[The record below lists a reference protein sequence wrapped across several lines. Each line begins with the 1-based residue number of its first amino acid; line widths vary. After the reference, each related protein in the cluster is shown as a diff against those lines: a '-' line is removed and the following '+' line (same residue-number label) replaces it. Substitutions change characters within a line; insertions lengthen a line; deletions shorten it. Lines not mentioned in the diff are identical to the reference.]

1 MKYYIKSVIDYIDGQ
16 LKAVPGSGNRFQMM
30 IPSLPAKVTLE
41 LANRL
46 EKYCSGNNIQLEFK
60 VAHELADTWTNSEQA
75 EVKANNY
82 WVSGSLTGLRNAI
95 TASDTNS
102 LLILVGS
109 AKVTDKGSLSDF
121 HQCDLNNLWIAQLKK
136 SFSGWL
142 EDFFNEHNLLFGDE
156 DLNAANSILKELA
169 ASYDILKI
177 SAFLENA
184 IIDSSSAKDAI
195 RELLTQLEPFGL
207 PNLSNCVYQTKRK
220 ESFRYYASSA
230 KDFFSYNIFL
240 EPSKREDALKRIDK
254 FISEAQKDIQPEQ
267 IIPFE
272 SEEEFFDTLKL
283 YIAENDAASRQLLPQ
298 CDFVFVW
305 EEILKYKPKKDKT
318 DKQTVKKLYG
328 SPLEVFLHAIYI
340 SLGKQKT
347 HNITEISL
355 SGKKFRHDCYS
366 DDTNQSEKALQLL
379 KQLLGGL
386 DAVLEKHIQIF
397 QNEDG
402 DTVEIS
408 SGLLNETI
416 AYESSKTGEP
426 YFEFQVTLEQQSA
439 EDMEFLEEFHF
450 ALRLPEIHPY
460 RLAADLITLAHE
472 NLTAHNAEWLYPI
485 PVFHLNYYQELM
497 AAKDEDEIC
506 RILLHCINDS
516 DSHPGATPFM
526 ENLLTETWRTEH
538 PDALKTD
545 LEKIAFEYKRF
556 IAEAK
561 NNGFYTALRYNAP
574 YLIDAYHQAA
584 EHFVKEEAYQK
595 ATKLAAMLFRAF
607 LVIGDHRNQDIDTW
621 GVQPYE
627 KDAVITILHPS
638 LIEMVHAQSV
648 FLMRAFSTLV
658 NDAFASSQ
666 PSFKEN
672 QWQYYVDMAEIQ
684 MPLGG
689 LLTDAN
695 GVLSIDVRGKNLLH
709 RILDKHT
716 DQTASIATRLMTR
729 YDHIDE
735 DDISDAEIFKE
746 TRESKLLLRIIND
759 YRIMHPHARDG
770 ICLAVY
776 RNDDIQPVLSALNSY
791 LKKWIDPAQMKNG
804 QKYAVSL
811 VLFSDFADDTGIA
824 NYLEEW
830 QERWEAAENEDKLKY
845 YSYCSL
851 SVAHRIVS
859 TTDNRF
865 QFEKILREEFD
876 CDIFVFYNFIAAGQ
890 DGNKF
895 KPVAPYDST
904 RDSLKFPILE
914 KSFCSQATPDEKL
927 TRTQIISNR
936 QFKIN
941 ADHTEIMARL
951 KNEYTKLNQYHVIL
965 GTGNFAEWQRIID
978 TAHEAAEWVVC
989 IDANID
995 DKLLKEK
1002 SSTYKDQGKERELI
1016 GFGSGVGVHGE
1027 SNYTISTQ
1035 QFSFTDLKI
1044 NLRNNF
1050 KNTFT
1055 YGSDADDIVI
1065 VDQLVAE
1072 AQKLSGLSMIRA
1084 LGPSYYRCDLLAYSL
1099 VYKLLPLTSGTHLC
1113 NQIFSIDA
1121 YRHWFDLSSPDD
1133 RKHPDLLWMRAD
1145 ITPAGKFAF
1154 KMTMI
1159 ECKMVKEN
1167 SAVLDKAQEQIQNG
1181 LDVLI
1186 KAFRPRQNDQEVPDG
1201 RYWYLQLHRLI
1212 ACSAKNVQDE
1222 GTFLAAME
1230 RLSAGD
1236 FEISWTAGVF
1246 AFWTD
1251 SKQPGMEEVDCWD
1264 IESNNEN
1271 YEVPVYSIGYQFIKN
1286 ICNGMESPIVNW
1298 DGNMVTLKPSTP
1310 AVADIEERPAEE
1322 TEPEEEEVEILP
1334 PIVSEPE
1341 DEPVDDDDVP
1351 EPKDNPADDDVQE
1364 QESRGIDQK
1373 KVDNDKPVVC
1383 PPLKFDAIVGGKN
1396 PDTIQAGIIGCQK
1409 NTGRKIALD
1418 LSETTTISLFG
1429 VQGGGKSYSIG
1440 TLAEMVLSPIPQI
1453 NMLPRPLAGVIFHY
1467 SESMDYAPEFTSM
1480 LQKNDE
1486 SGAIKILQEQYG
1498 AAPTNIA
1505 DIIILTPKAKV
1516 QERQEQ
1522 YPGITVLPIA
1532 FNSNELSVKD
1542 WQFLLGAIGNNSLYI
1557 QQINAVM
1564 RQIRHDLSFDRLRS
1578 EVQNSTYLT
1587 PNQKN
1592 LAEQRFRFAEEYID
1606 DAFSLASI
1614 LKPGRLVIVD
1624 LRDEFIQKNE
1634 ALGLFVVMLNIF
1646 SGKTSFDGTPFNKF
1660 IVFDEAHKYMDD
1672 KDLTSNIVTAIR
1684 EMRHKGVSLM
1694 IASQDP
1700 MSLPKEIIELSSLI
1714 MMHRFNSPDWLKH
1727 IKKAIAQ
1734 LECLTSSEMASLGTG
1749 EAFLWA
1755 NKSSDRTIETRPI
1768 KIMTRPRVTKHG
1780 GDTIKATD
1788 SLI

>member
-95 TASDTNS
+95 TASDINS

-240 EPSKREDALKRIDK
+240 EPAKREDALKRIDK

-267 IIPFE
+267 IVPFE

-305 EEILKYKPKKDKT
+305 EEILKYKPKKDKP

-340 SLGKQKT
+340 SLGKAKT
-347 HNITEISL
+347 HNITGISL

-366 DDTNQSEKALQLL
+366 DDTNQSEKAQQLL
-379 KQLLGGL
+379 TQMLGGL
-386 DAVLEKHIQIF
+386 DAELEKYIQIF

-408 SGLLNETI
+408 SELLNENI
-416 AYESSKTGEP
+416 AYESSKTSEP
-426 YFEFQVTLEQQSA
+426 YFEFQVTLEQQSNEGMEIL
-439 EDMEFLEEFHF
+439 EDFHF

-460 RLAADLITLAHE
+460 RLAADLITLAHK

-526 ENLLTETWRTEH
+526 ENLLTETWRTDH

-545 LEKIAFEYKRF
+545 LEKIAFEYKQF

-561 NNGFYTALRYNAP
+561 NSGLYTALRTNAQK
-574 YLIDAYHQAA
+574 LINAYHQAA

-607 LVIGDHRNQDIDTW
+607 LVVGDHRNQDINTW

-627 KDAVITILHPS
+627 KNAVITILHPS

-658 NDAFASSQ
+658 NDAFASSK

-746 TRESKLLLRIIND
+746 TRESKLLLRILND

-851 SVAHRIVS
+851 SVAHRVVS

-941 ADHTEIMARL
+941 ADHTENMVRL

-965 GTGNFAEWQRIID
+965 GTGNFSEWQRIID

-1002 SSTYKDQGKERELI
+1002 SATYKDHGKERELI

-1099 VYKLLPLTSGTHLC
+1099 VYKLLPLTAGTHLC

-1298 DGNMVTLKPSTP
+1298 DGNMVTLKPSIP
-1310 AVADIEERPAEE
+1310 AVADIEERPAKE

-1334 PIVSEPE
+1334 PIVPEPE

-1351 EPKDNPADDDVQE
+1351 EPEDKQDTKNDEQSQEGAEKVTPEPPVVQQTIPQRIFLGKENGKDFYWEFGHSKLNNRHLLIFGSSGMGKTYAIQTILCELGRQAQHSLIVDYTNGFLPNQLALETSHFLTPKQNIVKKDKIPLDPFAKQKQNITEDIVIEDNSMDVAKRVNSIFNSVYNMGDQ
-1364 QESRGIDQK
+1364 QTSILIDAIQCGIDTGEMHLDRLVPILESFLDDGVHAKATVQK
-1373 KVDNDKPVVC
+1373 VISKLKPFISES
-1383 PPLKFDAIVGGKN
+1383 PFTKA
-1396 PDTIQAGIIGCQK
+1396 K
-1409 NTGRKIALD
+1409 NTSWQDVFDSQEHLCNV
-1418 LSETTTISLFG
+1418 F
-1429 VQGGGKSYSIG
+1429 Q
-1440 TLAEMVLSPIPQI
+1440 
-1453 NMLPRPLAGVIFHY
+1453 LAGVDKDTSRILIEFILW
-1467 SESMDYAPEFTSM
+1467 DLYAYACNSSTE
-1480 LQKNDE
+1480 K
-1486 SGAIKILQEQYG
+1486 
-1498 AAPTNIA
+1498 
-1505 DIIILTPKAKV
+1505 TPKV
-1516 QERQEQ
+1516 
-1522 YPGITVLPIA
+1522 IVL
-1532 FNSNELSVKD
+1532 D
-1542 WQFLLGAIGNNSLYI
+1542 
-1557 QQINAVM
+1557 
-1564 RQIRHDLSFDRLRS
+1564 
-1578 EVQNSTYLT
+1578 EVQNLDQKLDAPLGKILT
-1587 PNQKN
+1587 EGRKFGLCLIAATQTLSNLDKEARARLFLAGHKLFFGPSVEETGQYADIVMQLANSGTKEQWKAKLMSLQKGECLSIGPVLN
-1592 LAEQRFRFAEEYID
+1592 EKTGELRAEVHKLKISSLAERGF
-1606 DAFSLASI
+1606 
-1614 LKPGRLVIVD
+1614 
-1624 LRDEFIQKNE
+1624 
-1634 ALGLFVVMLNIF
+1634 
-1646 SGKTSFDGTPFNKF
+1646 
-1660 IVFDEAHKYMDD
+1660 
-1672 KDLTSNIVTAIR
+1672 
-1684 EMRHKGVSLM
+1684 
-1694 IASQDP
+1694 
-1700 MSLPKEIIELSSLI
+1700 
-1714 MMHRFNSPDWLKH
+1714 
-1727 IKKAIAQ
+1727 
-1734 LECLTSSEMASLGTG
+1734 
-1749 EAFLWA
+1749 
-1755 NKSSDRTIETRPI
+1755 
-1768 KIMTRPRVTKHG
+1768 
-1780 GDTIKATD
+1780 
-1788 SLI
+1788 